1 MIYIELTLYYWILV
15 LENGFVLEPTSVL
28 SVVDHWFFGDDYL
41 EGRIIDSE
49 GVLSSLPAV
58 AHVMIGFYVGKI
70 MMETENLRDKMLRL
84 LLIGSVLAFS
94 GYMLSYACPINKLIW
109 SPTFVL
115 VTTGLASAL
124 LAVLMWLIDGK
135 GCKQWSTFF
144 NVFGVNPLFMYVFSD
159 FIAVLLGNLYVCGGD
174 NPLSVHTYVYT
185 EWLAPVFGN
194 TLGSLVYA
202 ILFVLLNWCI
212 GYVLY
217 KKRIYIKI

>member
-15 LENGFVLEPTSVL
+15 LGNGFVLEPTSVL
-28 SVVDHWFFGDDYL
+28 SIVDHWFFGDDYL

-135 GCKQWSTFF
+135 GCKRWST
-144 NVFGVNPLFMYVFSD
+144 
-159 FIAVLLGNLYVCGGD
+159 
-174 NPLSVHTYVYT
+174 LSY
-185 EWLAPVFGN
+185 LPK
-194 TLGSLVYA
+194 L
-202 ILFVLLNWCI
+202 
-212 GYVLY
+212 
-217 KKRIYIKI
+217 